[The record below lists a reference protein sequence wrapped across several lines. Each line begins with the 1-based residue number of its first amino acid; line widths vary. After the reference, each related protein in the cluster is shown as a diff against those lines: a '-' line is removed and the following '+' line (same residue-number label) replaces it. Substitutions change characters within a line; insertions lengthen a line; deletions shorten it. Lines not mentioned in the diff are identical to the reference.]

1 MSIQVD
7 NSLLHF
13 ASFVGQINKTFLKNP
28 GKKIIQKN
36 EADDWSAALAATAGP
51 GPRSTLGAC
60 QAPQHAQ
67 GLALFETFFH
77 PPS

>member
-1 MSIQVD
+1 MIHYFLSGGRPTPTFTSKK
-7 NSLLHF
+7 N
-13 ASFVGQINKTFLKNP
+13 FVP
-28 GKKIIQKN
+28 RA

-51 GPRSTLGAC
+51 GPRSTLGVC